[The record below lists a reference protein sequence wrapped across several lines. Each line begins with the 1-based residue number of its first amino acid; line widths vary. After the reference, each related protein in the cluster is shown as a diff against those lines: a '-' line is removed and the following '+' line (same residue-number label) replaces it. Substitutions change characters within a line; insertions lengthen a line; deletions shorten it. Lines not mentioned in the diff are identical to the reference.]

1 MGGPMKE
8 KPSFKIHWGWVV
20 LGSCFITLFINYSI
34 RIGAYSVLLP
44 EMVKDLRLNMAQA
57 GMIRAAYFLTY
68 ILFSP
73 LMGWLMD
80 RWGGRFVISGFCLF
94 LGAGTFLMGLSST
107 LFTGILFHGVV
118 GIGAAAIWT
127 PVAALIQ
134 KWFGAKQR
142 GLALGI
148 LSPSYALG
156 FGLMGIVL
164 PIIVKNYNWR
174 WGWYLLG
181 VAGVL
186 LMGINFL
193 LLRDDPEKIGLLP
206 WGESNRANG
215 VSPIHERSV
224 ETMDILRRRPFWVI
238 SLSYFLI
245 SVGVYIVSDFLVT
258 YGVMELKIPYPIA
271 STFITLMAATS
282 IAGGFLLMTIS
293 DFLGRVRTLIF
304 TQLLLMGSILF
315 IIFAKG
321 NTGWLRL
328 GVGFFG
334 FFYGPIFP
342 LYAAC
347 ARDYFEKEVAG
358 TVIGLFTIFYGVGAM
373 LGPILGGYLSDLT
386 QTFRWSYGLGALS
399 ALISAIVISVLRKP
413 LPIKRVS

>member
-1 MGGPMKE
+1 MKE
-8 KPSFKIHWGWVV
+8 RPWFKIHWGWVV

-44 EMVKDLRLNMAQA
+44 EMVKDLHLNMAQA

-80 RWGGRFVISGFCLF
+80 RWGGRFVISSFCLF
-94 LGAGTFLMGLSST
+94 LGGGTILMGFSSN
-107 LFTGILFHGVV
+107 LLTGILFHAVA

-127 PVAALIQ
+127 PVAALVQ
-134 KWFGAKQR
+134 KWFGAKKR

-164 PIIVKNYNWR
+164 PIIVRNYNWR

-186 LMGINFL
+186 LIGINYL
-193 LLRDDPEKIGLLP
+193 LLRDDPEKMGLLP
-206 WGESNRANG
+206 WGETYREEVAS
-215 VSPIHERSV
+215 SSHQKSV
-224 ETMDILRRRPFWVI
+224 DTRDILRRHSFWFI
-238 SLSYFLI
+238 SISYFLI
-245 SVGVYIVSDFLVT
+245 SIGVYIVSDFLVT
-258 YGVMELKIPYPIA
+258 YGVMELKVPYPTA
-271 STFITLMAATS
+271 STFITILAVTS
-282 IAGGFLLMTIS
+282 IMGGFIIMTVS
-293 DFLGRVRTLIF
+293 DFLGRIRTLIL
-304 TQLLLMGSILF
+304 TELLLMGSILL

-321 NTGWLRL
+321 NMGWLRL
-328 GVGFFG
+328 GVGCFG

-386 QTFRWSYGLGALS
+386 HTFRWTYGFGAFS
-399 ALISAIVISVLRKP
+399 ALLSAIVISALRKP
-413 LPIKRVS
+413 LSIEKRN

>member
-1 MGGPMKE
+1 MAGN
-8 KPSFKIHWGWVV
+8 SLFKIHWAWVV
-20 LGSCFITLFINYSI
+20 LGSCFITLFFNYSI
-34 RIGAYSVLLP
+34 RIGAYSILLP
-44 EMVKDLRLNMAQA
+44 EMVKDLHLHMAQA

-80 RWGGRFVISGFCLF
+80 RLGGRFVISVFCLF
-94 LGAGTFLMGLSST
+94 LGGGTILMGFSSN
-107 LFTGILFHGVV
+107 LLTGILFHAVV

-127 PVAALIQ
+127 PVTALIQ
-134 KWFGAKQR
+134 KWFGTKKR

-186 LMGINFL
+186 LIGINFF

-206 WGESNRANG
+206 WGETSKVDVASSTHG
-215 VSPIHERSV
+215 KSVSTI
-224 ETMDILRRRPFWVI
+224 DILRRPPFWLI
-238 SLSYFLI
+238 GLSYFLI
-245 SVGVYIVSDFLVT
+245 SIGVYIVSDFIVT
-258 YGVMELKIPYPIA
+258 YGVMELKVPYPTA
-271 STFITLMAATS
+271 SNFITIMALTS
-282 IAGGFLLMTIS
+282 IIGGLILTTLS
-293 DFLGRVRTLIF
+293 DYLGRVKTLII
-304 TQLLLMGSILF
+304 THLCLMASIFL
-315 IIFAKG
+315 IIFAKADIG
-321 NTGWLRL
+321 LLRL
-328 GVGFFG
+328 GIGCFG

-386 QTFRWSYGLGALS
+386 QTFRWSYGFGALS
-399 ALISAIVISVLRKP
+399 ALMSAIVISILRKP
-413 LPIKRVS
+413 KPVEKVD

>member
-1 MGGPMKE
+1 MKE
-8 KPSFKIHWGWVV
+8 GSLFKIHWGWVV
-20 LGSCFITLFINYSI
+20 LGSCFVTLFINYSI

-44 EMVKDLRLNMAQA
+44 EMVKDLRLHMAQA

-80 RWGGRFVISGFCLF
+80 RLGGRFVISSFCFF
-94 LGAGTFLMGLSST
+94 LGAGTILMGFSSD
-107 LFTGILFHGVV
+107 LLTGIIFHGVV
-118 GIGAAAIWT
+118 GVGAAAIWT

-134 KWFGAKQR
+134 KWFGEKQR

-174 WGWYLLG
+174 YGWYLLG
-181 VAGVL
+181 IAGL
-186 LMGINFL
+186 LLIGMNLL
-193 LLRDDPEKIGLLP
+193 LLRDDPEKMGLLP
-206 WGESNRANG
+206 WGETSKG
-215 VSPIHERSV
+215 DSSSGIHEKSISPI
-224 ETMDILRRRPFWVI
+224 DILKKRPFWLI
-238 SLSYFLI
+238 SISYFLI

-258 YGVMELKIPYPIA
+258 YGVMELKVPYLTA
-271 STFITLMAATS
+271 SSFITIMAMTS
-282 IAGGFLLMTIS
+282 IMGGFIWMTIS
-293 DFLGRVRTLIF
+293 DFLGRARTLIL
-304 TQLLLMGSILF
+304 TDLLLTGSILL

-321 NTGWLRL
+321 DIGWLRF
-328 GVGFFG
+328 GVGCFG

-347 ARDYFEKEVAG
+347 ARDYFEKGVAG
-358 TVIGLFTIFYGVGAM
+358 TVIGLFTIFYGIGAM

-386 QTFRWSYGLGALS
+386 QTFRWSYGLGAFC
-399 ALISAIVISVLRKP
+399 AWVSAIVISALGKP
-413 LPIKRVS
+413 LAHRID